1 MNNKEVVFVILA
13 VFGLIAVRFLAPVVF
28 YDPLIAFFHQ
38 SDYQIKS
45 LPPIHFDSLFFSLLL
60 RFLLNSVL
68 TLVIIKGIFK
78 RDELIR
84 LTAIILSVLFVLFT
98 PVLFYL
104 VWNSSP
110 ENYQFIFYI
119 RRILI
124 HPILAL
130 ILIPAYLYHQKK
142 SKVNI
147 Q

>member
-1 MNNKEVVFVILA
+1 MNNKEVVFAIFA

-28 YDPLIAFFHQ
+28 YDPLIHFFHQ
-38 SDYQIKS
+38 SDYQIKA
-45 LPPIHFDSLFFSLLL
+45 LPPIHFASLFFSLFL

-68 TLVIIKGIFK
+68 TLVIIKGVFK

-84 LTAIILSVLFVLFT
+84 LTAIILSVLFVMFT

-104 VWNSSP
+104 IWGGSP
-110 ENYQFIFYI
+110 ENYQFIFYV

-124 HPILAL
+124 HPLLAL

-142 SKVNI
+142 SKANT